1 MEFKLSFAMDNAAF
15 EGDHRATIAEILA
28 SLAKAV
34 GDGRSNGM
42 VYDPN
47 GNKVGAWEIVK

>member
-34 GDGRSNGM
+34 GGGRSNGM